1 MGNFNLNLLHFEENK
16 KVRSFINLMFQ
27 FGLVPATNKP
37 TRITKD
43 TVSAIDHIITN
54 SIINGEFKSAILAAD
69 ISDHF
74 LIIYTFKLKMKLD
87 IPKIQFLYKRIINE
101 NLTKAFKSR
110 LHEISWEII
119 KSIKDPNESY
129 QKFIAILTSIYNDF
143 LKNRIKVRHNKNST
157 PRITR
162 GIAKPSKRKQKLYE
176 MFLKSRTSE
185 NEVNYKTKGGYL
197 NLENESQKNFFYSK

>member
-1 MGNFNLNLLHFEENK
+1 MGHFNLNLLHFEENK
-16 KVRSFINLMFQ
+16 KVQSFINLAFQ

-54 SIINGEFKSAILAAD
+54 SIINSEFKSAILTAD

-74 LIIYTFKLKMKLD
+74 PIIYTFKLKMKLD
-87 IPKIQFLYKRIINE
+87 IPKTQFLYKRIINE

-110 LHEISWEII
+110 LHEISWEVI

-129 QKFIAILTSIYNDF
+129 QKFIAILTSIYDDF
-143 LKNRIKVRHNKNST
+143 SLKIV
-157 PRITR
+157 
-162 GIAKPSKRKQKLYE
+162 
-176 MFLKSRTSE
+176 LK
-185 NEVNYKTKGGYL
+185 
-197 NLENESQKNFFYSK
+197 